1 MPRCHAFLGCGTNS
15 PHGPQCRLSMHDGLI
30 RRRRRRFG
38 RGGSR
43 FVDGGGG
50 GSTRFTPRRRH
61 SGLYKYLSASRSQE
75 P

>member
-1 MPRCHAFLGCGTNS
+1 
-15 PHGPQCRLSMHDGLI
+15 MHDGLI
-30 RRRRRRFG
+30 RRRRLG

-43 FVDGGGG
+43 FVGGGG

-61 SGLYKYLSASRSQE
+61 SGLYKYLSACRSQE